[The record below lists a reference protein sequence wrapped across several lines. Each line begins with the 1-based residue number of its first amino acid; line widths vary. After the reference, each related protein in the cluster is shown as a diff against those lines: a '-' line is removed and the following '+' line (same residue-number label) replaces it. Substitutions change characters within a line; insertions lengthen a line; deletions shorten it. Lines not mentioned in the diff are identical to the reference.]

1 MFRLVVAFA
10 KHWFQDDKPGI
21 YKPKSSIVLVLF
33 RDPIDWVNAL
43 REVSLVFFFSEL
55 LT

>member
-43 REVSLVFFFSEL
+43 REVSWP
-55 LT
+55 